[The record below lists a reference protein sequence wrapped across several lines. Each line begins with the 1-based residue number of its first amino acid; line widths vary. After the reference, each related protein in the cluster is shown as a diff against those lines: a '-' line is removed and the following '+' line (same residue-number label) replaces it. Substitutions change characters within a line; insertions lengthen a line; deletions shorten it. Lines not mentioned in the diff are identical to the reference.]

1 MYHAIIV
8 HWKRHLPVTIG
19 IIRDGQWQ
27 KNKVWQES
35 SNGTYVNSAQVTQQG
50 YRLKVGDIISIGDV
64 KMRFENY

>member
-8 HWKRHLPVTIG
+8 HWKRHSSG
-19 IIRDGQWQ
+19 DHWIIRDGQWQ
-27 KNKVWQES
+27 KSKSMAGVQ
-35 SNGTYVNSAQVTQQG
+35 NGTYVNSAQVTQQG

>member
-19 IIRDGQWQ
+19 LFGTDNGKRA
-27 KNKVWQES
+27 KVWQES

-64 KMRFENY
+64 K